1 MNNNKS
7 RYMVSL
13 VIIIISVLSLTLLGS
28 AKDLTGEEILQLVEG
43 GGALTGSGSATIELV
58 TINKKGQ
65 EKNQSLK
72 IYRIE
77 GIKEDKQ
84 LVEFLY
90 PADVKGTKFLIFNNH
105 DKNTDE
111 MWLYLP
117 ALKRERRIAAHMTK
131 DNFMGTD
138 FTYEE
143 ISGNY
148 QGKYTANRLVDE
160 KINAYDCY
168 VLELHPNDQSD
179 KTITKMWIWK
189 DKYLPIKIEFFN
201 KDKKLEKI
209 MLSEEI
215 KKQSNSIDE
224 SYLPM
229 KITMENK
236 LLMTK
241 TVIKILEY
249 SNEVPNDE
257 YFTMQYLR
265 R

>member
-1 MNNNKS
+1 MQRVFRPKTS
-7 RYMVSL
+7 YIVVVMLLFMMLTVT
-13 VIIIISVLSLTLLGS
+13 VVAAELS
-28 AKDLTGEEILQLVEG
+28 GEEILQKITGSSTLS
-43 GGALTGSGSATIELV
+43 GSGSAVVRLR
-58 TINKKGQ
+58 TINRRGQ
-65 EKNQSLK
+65 EKQQSLS
-72 IYRIE
+72 IYRLE
-77 GIKEDKQ
+77 TKTHEKQ
-84 LVEFLY
+84 LIEFLT
-90 PADVKGTKFLIFNNH
+90 PADVKGTKFLSLRDLKSNAE
-105 DKNTDE
+105 E

-117 ALKRERRIAAHMTK
+117 ALKRERRIAGHMTK

-168 VLELHPNDQSD
+168 VLELHPNDQGD

-189 DKYLPIKIEFFN
+189 YKYLPIKIEFYN
-201 KDKKLEKI
+201 KDNKLEKI

-215 KKQSNSIDE
+215 KKPSNSIDE